1 MNKNEIEKIKALVAN
16 KQIELLTKKTEEVL
30 AELKKTPRIQFVT
43 DMPSEVHMSNFEKSP
58 DSVSVKNLGDIKFP
72 QFPEIKIPESITVK
86 NFPEQKEIQKVE
98 IINQK
103 EAKDNSPFFSKLIT
117 KAAESIGEVFKG
129 LWESGISIKQNNKR
143 APLYVMHV
151 DEKGAPIGRQ
161 DFQVFGG
168 GMGGSSSQ
176 IPTQIKSGKIIVET
190 AGTPVALGAA
200 TSKTKKVTMTASFA
214 NAGNV
219 WVGDSE
225 VSAANGIGIP
235 LLQGATYELEINNL
249 ATIFIDA
256 ENGGDSISFVALS

>member
-72 QFPEIKIPESITVK
+72 EFPEIKIPDSIIVK

-98 IINQK
+98 IINHK

-117 KAAESIGEVFKG
+117 KAAESIGEVFRG
-129 LWESGISIKQNNKR
+129 LWEGGISIKQNNKKT
-143 APLYVMHV
+143 PLYVVHV

-168 GMGGSSSQ
+168 IGGGSSSQ
-176 IPTQIKSGKIIVET
+176 IPTQIKSGKVAVET
-190 AGTPVALGAA
+190 AGTPVALGVA
-200 TSKTKKVTMTASFA
+200 TSKTKKVTITSAFA
-214 NAGNV
+214 NAGMI
-219 WVGDSE
+219 WIGDSE
-225 VSAANGIGIP
+225 VSAADGIGIP
-235 LLQGATYELEINNL
+235 LSQGSTYELELNNL
-249 ATIFIDA
+249 ASIFIDA
-256 ENGGDSISFVALS
+256 ESSGDSVSFVALS

>member
-72 QFPEIKIPESITVK
+72 EFPEIKIPESITVK

-103 EAKDNSPFFSKLIT
+103 EVKDNSPFFSKLIT
-117 KAAESIGEVFKG
+117 KAAESVGDVFRG
-129 LWESGISIKQNNKR
+129 LWEGGISLKQNNKKT
-143 APLYVMHV
+143 PIYVMHV

-168 GMGGSSSQ
+168 GGSSNSQ
-176 IPTQIKSGKIIVET
+176 IPTQIKSGKVAVET
-190 AGTPVALGAA
+190 AGTPVVLGVA
-200 TSKTKKVTMTASFA
+200 TSKTKKVTITASFA
-214 NAGNV
+214 NAGMI
-219 WVGDSE
+219 WIGDNE

-235 LLQGATYELEINNL
+235 LSQGSTYELELNNL
-249 ATIFIDA
+249 ASIFIDA
-256 ENGGDSISFVALS
+256 ESSGDSVSFVALS